1 VGGGFHALLL
11 SLGDSGLRSRFR
23 DLFSGLVYLREIILV
38 YLRPRR
44 LLLRVR
50 RWNGRGRSR
59 NGRRRGLRK
68 RRGWFG
74 EVGNRSSAEVREV
87 RNRLKTI
94 GNGSQNWKTK
104 GCDENIPRHELIQQ
118 KFSLV
123 RRAGALSGVGS
134 LRGSRSRRSRDL
146 ERDLVD
152 GLRGLWLHGGH

>member
-1 VGGGFHALLL
+1 VGGGFYALLL
-11 SLGDSGLRSRFR
+11 SLGDSGMRSRFR

-44 LLLRVR
+44 LLLRL
-50 RWNGRGRSR
+50 RWNGRRGR
-59 NGRRRGLRK
+59 NGRRRRLRK
-68 RRGWFG
+68 RRGWFR
-74 EVGNRSSAEVREV
+74 EVGNRSGAEVREV

-104 GCDENIPRHELIQQ
+104 RCDGNIPRHELIQQ
-118 KFSLV
+118 KFALV

-146 ERDLVD
+146 ERNLVD